1 MALRDWA
8 CACFAWSPK
17 KILWVSW
24 TFNFLVAL
32 VWALLALVIGK
43 DINALY
49 ESLPD
54 SDATSSN
61 LVGGILSTAAWG
73 VVLVALFSIFSL
85 IVLLRGVRAATIPSS
100 ARGRTGP
107 SLARRADVPF
117 PCPWLLLPHPPIHRQ
132 DRRRFQLRLTSGA
145 PSPLLLLVE
154 VATLA
159 AHQKWLQDLGDAL
172 WTGKQSRSSPP
183 SSAWDTSTVSSSSPS
198 S

>member
-32 VWALLALVIGK
+32 IWALLALVIGK

-54 SDATSSN
+54 GDATSSN

-85 IVLLRGVRAATIPSS
+85 IVLLRGVRAATFPSS

-117 PCPWLLLPHPPIHRQ
+117 PCPVSNPSPHPPR
-132 DRRRFQLRLTSGA
+132 
-145 PSPLLLLVE
+145 PSPRPAPVS
-154 VATLA
+154 ATA
-159 AHQKWLQDLGDAL
+159 
-172 WTGKQSRSSPP
+172 
-183 SSAWDTSTVSSSSPS
+183 
-198 S
+198 

>member
-24 TFNFLVAL
+24 IFNFLVAL

-43 DINALY
+43 EINALY
-49 ESLPD
+49 ANLPD
-54 SDATSSN
+54 GDATSNN

-85 IVLLRGVRAATIPSS
+85 VVLLRGVRAATIPSP

-107 SLARRADVPF
+107 SLARRANADVPF
-117 PCPWLLLPHPPIHRQ
+117 PSPISNPFSPLPPR
-132 DRRRFQLRLTSGA
+132 
-145 PSPLLLLVE
+145 PSPRPAPVS
-154 VATLA
+154 ATA
-159 AHQKWLQDLGDAL
+159 
-172 WTGKQSRSSPP
+172 
-183 SSAWDTSTVSSSSPS
+183 
-198 S
+198 